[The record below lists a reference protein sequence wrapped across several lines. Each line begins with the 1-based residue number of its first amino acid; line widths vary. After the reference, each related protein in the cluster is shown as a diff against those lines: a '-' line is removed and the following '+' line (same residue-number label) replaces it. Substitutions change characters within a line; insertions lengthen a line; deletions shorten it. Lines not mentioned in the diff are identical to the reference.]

1 MKREDSLDGQE
12 TIKMLCAPTNSRQSS
27 ANDNDKSKNYCCK
40 SSKKNQVKKYLVFS
54 IITPMKDNAIGND
67 GNNMAP

>member
-40 SSKKNQVKKYLVFS
+40 SSKKYLVFS